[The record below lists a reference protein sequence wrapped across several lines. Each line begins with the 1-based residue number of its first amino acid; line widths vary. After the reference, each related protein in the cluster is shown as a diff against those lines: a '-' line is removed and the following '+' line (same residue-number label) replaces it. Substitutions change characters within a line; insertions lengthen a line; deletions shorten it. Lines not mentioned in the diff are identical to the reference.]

1 MQLEQLAGKIIVVKI
16 GGSTLGSH
24 DTTLEDL
31 VALQRGGARPVV
43 VHGGGAMI
51 TQWLERHGIPTR
63 FEKGLR
69 VTDAASLEVVVAV
82 LAGWV
87 NTDIVTSI
95 ERLGGRC
102 FGLSGADGRLL
113 QARPKDP
120 LLGYVGQ
127 VESVDP
133 SVVLLA
139 LDGGYIPVI
148 APLGVD
154 AAGQV
159 YNINADTAAG
169 HIASALEAEAMFFLT
184 DVAGVCDREGTCLST
199 LDAAGI
205 DVLVRQ
211 GTVSGGMIPKVE
223 ACLLA
228 LSGVRQARIVDG
240 RQPHAVLDALGPAP
254 NGTRIV

>member
-1 MQLEQLAGKIIVVKI
+1 MQLEQFANKIVVVKI

-31 VALQRGGARPVV
+31 VALQRAGARPVV

-95 ERLGGRC
+95 QRLGGKC

-113 QARPKDP
+113 QAKPKDP
-120 LLGYVGQ
+120 ILGYVGE
-127 VESVDP
+127 VETVDTC
-133 SVVLLA
+133 VVLLA

-154 AAGQV
+154 VDGQV

-169 HIASALEAEAMFFLT
+169 QIAAALEAEAMFFLT
-184 DVAGVCDREGTCLST
+184 DVVGVCDRNGACLST

-205 DVLVRQ
+205 DVLVQ
-211 GTVSGGMIPKVE
+211 EGTIAGGMIPKVE

-228 LSGVRQARIVDG
+228 LSGTRKARIVDG
-240 RQPHAVLDALGPAP
+240 RQPHAVLNALGPAP
-254 NGTRIV
+254 RGTRIV